1 MKKNTIFITGTSTEV
16 GKTYVACKII
26 RNSIQNGLKISVYKP
41 VISGFENNQ
50 DNDLKLLLKAQN
62 KPYTKENIEKISLY
76 IFKEPISPD
85 IASRKNQI
93 EIDVKKIKNFIKN
106 ASDITIIEGAGGI
119 MTPINSTQTNLD
131 LIKALK
137 AKAIV
142 ITTNYLGMLSHT
154 LSAIKALQTEYIEI
168 ESIVINQIHEN
179 DLDVS
184 ELKKTLGF
192 FYQGQ
197 IVLIEKNQEDLS
209 AVKL

>member
-16 GKTYVACKII
+16 GKTYIAFKIVEDLI
-26 RNSIQNGLKISVYKP
+26 KNNNKISVYKP
-41 VISGFENNQ
+41 IISGFEN
-50 DNDLKLLLKAQN
+50 DKENDIKILLKAQN
-62 KPYTKENIEKISLY
+62 KPYTKENIKKTSLY

-85 IASRKNQI
+85 IASRKNKI
-93 EIDVKKIKNFIKN
+93 EIDIKKIKNFIKN

-119 MTPINSTQTNLD
+119 MTPVSSTKTNLD

-137 AKAIV
+137 AKV
-142 ITTNYLGMLSHT
+142 ILITNNYLGMLSHT
-154 LSAIKALQTEYIEI
+154 LTAIKALQTEDIEI

-179 DLDVS
+179 ELDVS

-192 FYQGQ
+192 FYQGK